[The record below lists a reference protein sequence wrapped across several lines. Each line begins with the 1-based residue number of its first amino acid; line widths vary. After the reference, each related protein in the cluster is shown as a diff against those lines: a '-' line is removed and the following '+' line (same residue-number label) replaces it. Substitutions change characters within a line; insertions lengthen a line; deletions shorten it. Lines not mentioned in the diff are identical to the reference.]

1 MNTVDIYTILGQPR
15 AILREIRR
23 IDDQIAVI
31 RGGYMTKSPT
41 LSDMPKGGGHRDLG
55 DLVGGHRDLGDLVC
69 DLEPLIVSRRHAE
82 QSYVAAYAAARKVIE
97 EIPGKKSREC
107 MRRYYLLGDT
117 QTAIALRLDVSRSAV
132 CHAIRRGVSRAAE
145 D

>member
-1 MNTVDIYTILGQPR
+1 MNVVDIYTILGQPR

-23 IDDQIAVI
+23 IDDQIAEI

-41 LSDMPKGGGHRDLG
+41 LSDMPKG
-55 DLVGGHRDLGDLVC
+55 GGHRDLGDLVC

>member
-1 MNTVDIYTILGQPR
+1 MNVVDIYTILGQPR

-23 IDDQIAVI
+23 IDDQIAEI

-55 DLVGGHRDLGDLVC
+55 DLVC

-82 QSYVAAYAAARKVIE
+82 QSYAAAYAAARKVIE

>member
-1 MNTVDIYTILGQPR
+1 MNVVDIYTILGQPR

-23 IDDQIAVI
+23 IDDQIAEV

-55 DLVGGHRDLGDLVC
+55 DLVC

-82 QSYVAAYAAARKVIE
+82 QSYAAAYAAARKVIE

-117 QTAIALRLDVSRSAV
+117 QTAVALRLGVSRSAV

>member
-1 MNTVDIYTILGQPR
+1 MNVVDIYTVLGQPR

-23 IDDQIAVI
+23 IDDQIAEI

-41 LSDMPKGGGHRDLG
+41 LSDMPKG
-55 DLVGGHRDLGDLVC
+55 GGHRDLGDLVC

-82 QSYVAAYAAARKVIE
+82 QSYVAAYAAARKVID

-117 QTAIALRLDVSRSAV
+117 QTAVALRLGVSRSAV

>member
-1 MNTVDIYTILGQPR
+1 MNVVDIYTILGQPR

-23 IDDQIAVI
+23 IDDQIAEV

-55 DLVGGHRDLGDLVC
+55 DLVC

-82 QSYVAAYAAARKVIE
+82 QSYAAAYAAARKVIE

-107 MRRYYLLGDT
+107 MRRYYLLGYT

>member
-55 DLVGGHRDLGDLVC
+55 DLVC

-97 EIPGKKSREC
+97 AIPGKKSREC

>member
-1 MNTVDIYTILGQPR
+1 MNVVDIYTILGQPR

-23 IDDQIAVI
+23 IDDRIAEI

-55 DLVGGHRDLGDLVC
+55 DLVC

-82 QSYVAAYAAARKVIE
+82 QSYVDAYAAARKVIE

-117 QTAIALRLDVSRSAV
+117 QTAVALRLGVSRSAV
-132 CHAIRRGVSRAAE
+132 GHAIRRGVSRAAE

>member
-1 MNTVDIYTILGQPR
+1 MNVVDIYTVLGQPR

-23 IDDQIAVI
+23 IDDRIAEI

-41 LSDMPKGGGHRDLG
+41 LSDMPKG
-55 DLVGGHRDLGDLVC
+55 GGHRDLGDLVC

-117 QTAIALRLDVSRSAV
+117 QTAVALRLGVSRSAV

>member
-1 MNTVDIYTILGQPR
+1 MNVVDIYTILGQPR

-23 IDDQIAVI
+23 IDDRIAEI

-55 DLVGGHRDLGDLVC
+55 DLVC

-82 QSYVAAYAAARKVIE
+82 QSYAAAYAAARKVIE

>member
-1 MNTVDIYTILGQPR
+1 MNVVDIYTVLGQPR

-23 IDDQIAVI
+23 IDEQIAEI

-55 DLVGGHRDLGDLVC
+55 DLVC

-82 QSYVAAYAAARKVIE
+82 QSYAAAYAAARKVIE